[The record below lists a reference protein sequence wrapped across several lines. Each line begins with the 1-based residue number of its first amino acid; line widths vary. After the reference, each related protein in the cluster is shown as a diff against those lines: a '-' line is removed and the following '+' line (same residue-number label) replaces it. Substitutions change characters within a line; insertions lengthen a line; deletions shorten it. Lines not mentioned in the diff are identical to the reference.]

1 MVSYD
6 EIALRSEIDAKPSL
20 LLYGQVAANPSAA
33 GAMPVITRR
42 APASSR
48 RPAPR
53 VRRAARRTAGDRRVR
68 RLVTPAAARLERV
81 MAK

>member
-33 GAMPVITRR
+33 GAMPVITSEGRLR
-42 APASSR
+42 ARGVLRLGFAE
-48 RPAPR
+48 
-53 VRRAARRTAGDRRVR
+53 RRVE
-68 RLVTPAAARLERV
+68 LLATGGCAGL
-81 MAK
+81 